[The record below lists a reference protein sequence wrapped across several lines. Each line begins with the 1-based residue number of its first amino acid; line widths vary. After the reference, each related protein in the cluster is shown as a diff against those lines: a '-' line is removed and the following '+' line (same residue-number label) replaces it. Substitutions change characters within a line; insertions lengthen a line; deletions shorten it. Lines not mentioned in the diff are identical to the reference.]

1 MLQRNVLIDLL
12 CFCFPCETS
21 LWLGEI
27 SVLAPNF
34 FFFIWKN
41 SAFMDHGDLLNRRGR
56 RRCFHPFP
64 RPVETWLEIHMHQRN
79 LPEAFFRRHLRIG
92 RESFDNLLTMLMEN
106 GGKWGHVRN
115 TVEPRS
121 TDTRLIRTPRY
132 YGQFRWSR
140 RKPHTFSLKL
150 THLIRTPVNTDNGHF
165 SVSRVTNSYTLSTP
179 LYGHYLS
186 VHCEF
191 SLSRLFANLKT
202 LDPGQMMTEF
212 EELKPFYYK
221 EKLNSVTSGV

>member
-1 MLQRNVLIDLL
+1 MY
-12 CFCFPCETS
+12 TK
-21 LWLGEI
+21 LWG
-27 SVLAPNF
+27 S
-34 FFFIWKN
+34 
-41 SAFMDHGDLLNRRGR
+41 
-56 RRCFHPFP
+56 P
-64 RPVETWLEIHMHQRN
+64 RPIAKKKT
-79 LPEAFFRRHLRIG
+79 
-92 RESFDNLLTMLMEN
+92 DLMSVHS
-106 GGKWGHVRN
+106 GALVATFVY

-150 THLIRTPVNTDNGHF
+150 TRLIRTPVNTDNGHF

-202 LDPGQMMTEF
+202 LDPGQIMTEF
-212 EELKPFYYK
+212 EELKK
-221 EKLNSVTSGV
+221 RNLNSVTSGV

>member
-1 MLQRNVLIDLL
+1 MGRYKGRTGSTGIN
-12 CFCFPCETS
+12 CG
-21 LWLGEI
+21 GEMK
-27 SVLAPNF
+27 
-34 FFFIWKN
+34 W
-41 SAFMDHGDLLNRRGR
+41 DHKKIKVNIRKCKFYLEKYPKKRR
-56 RRCFHPFP
+56 
-64 RPVETWLEIHMHQRN
+64 VIT
-79 LPEAFFRRHLRIG
+79 
-92 RESFDNLLTMLMEN
+92 
-106 GGKWGHVRN
+106 
-115 TVEPRS
+115 TVEPHS

-150 THLIRTPVNTDNGHF
+150 TRLIRTPVNTDNGHF

-202 LDPGQMMTEF
+202 LDPGQIMTILLQREAF
-212 EELKPFYYK
+212 KIA
-221 EKLNSVTSGV
+221 